1 MNAFPDTLS
10 AIDLVRQTLHEQLG
24 LDPAALAMDTELA
37 SVGVDS
43 LTLAELLFS
52 LEDRLGTTMADVAEL
67 PRSIADLV
75 ALVEPHL
82 PRLLAPQAA

>member
-1 MNAFPDTLS
+1 MNAPSTLP

-24 LDPAALAMDTELA
+24 LDPASLAPDTELA

-52 LEDRLGTTMADVAEL
+52 LEDRLGTTMADVATL

-82 PRLLAPQAA
+82 TRLVAASAT